1 MINKTAIQKLIEYFE
16 QQLSLQRS
24 SEIKYTTEEALV
36 DAIDVCKNAQKTKEI
51 EQSCINEL
59 SKEIYE
65 NNKAKGFY
73 DDKKNIGEMLCLI
86 HSEVSEALECDR
98 KDKYADISLFDRI
111 KTKLESYQEVKKIN
125 DAFEPF
131 KQSFEDAIKDTFE
144 DELADIMIRV
154 MDLAAFK
161 EIDLEWHIKAK
172 MKYNS
177 MRPHKHGKKY

>member
-1 MINKTAIQKLIEYFE
+1 M
-16 QQLSLQRS
+16 
-24 SEIKYTTEEALV
+24 
-36 DAIDVCKNAQKTKEI
+36 
-51 EQSCINEL
+51 INEL
-59 SKEIYE
+59 AKEIHE
-65 NNKAKGFY
+65 INVKNGFY
-73 DDKKNIGEMLCLI
+73 EDKKNIGEMLALI

-98 KDKYADISLFDRI
+98 KDKYSDISLFYRI
-111 KTKLESYQEVKKIN
+111 KTELERYQEIKKIN

-161 EIDLEWHIKAK
+161 SIDLEFHIKAK

-177 MRPHKHGKKY
+177 LREYKHGKKY